1 MYIYVYIY
9 IETCTYSVMIL
20 QHVPLLLFLFGADQR
35 SQASRLAWRA
45 LRDLQ
50 WRRLFRDAQSGA
62 KKRLED
68 GNCVWTALEILL
80 EGGVPKQQLNCVL
93 TNLASL
99 YNKLIRV
106 IVMVQYGTIWYHIMA
121 NKQRITSNNYEGH
134 QVSGLNGC
142 FTGLVYTH
150 IIFR

>member
-1 MYIYVYIY
+1 
-9 IETCTYSVMIL
+9 MIF
-20 QHVPLLLFLFGADQR
+20 QHVSLLLFLFGADQR

-93 TNLASL
+93 TNLASWCS
-99 YNKLIRV
+99 KLIRV
-106 IVMVQYGTIWYHIMA
+106 LVMVQYGTIWYNMVQYGTIWYHIMA